1 MKCRYCVNEAVY
13 PDGLCERCHRA
24 EAEARGATVM
34 SEEERDNFKGKTIN
48 EDGSTYNTNERED
61 ETSRIHVYVSNGM
74 PLRIKLAIGFIV
86 FCLLAIVVSALGFL
100 ILALP
105 YLVAAGVVYVAY
117 SVIKAILKSRH

>member
-1 MKCRYCVNEAVY
+1 MKCRYCENEAVY

-74 PLRIKLAIGFIV
+74 PLRIKLAIGFIG